1 MTGGSLTVVSPFGVE
16 SDFFGSFRPSFEID
30 PDDDF
35 DILVTDDAIDV
46 PDPVDAADIPAEEVR
61 NFILFPAG
69 HPGYNQ
75 F

>member
-1 MTGGSLTVVSPFGVE
+1 MAAASSLVVISPSGVE
-16 SDFFGSFRPSFEID
+16 ADFFGTHGGLHDID
-30 PDDDF
+30 LDDDF
-35 DILVTDDAIDV
+35 DILVADDV
-46 PDPVDAADIPAEEVR
+46 HESVDPLDIAPEEVQ